1 MKKVVK
7 LTESDMVDLI
17 KKIVNEQS
25 EPIVPLDTR
34 LRFAKDKFVKFLQ
47 GSLSNLKPNDAN
59 EIPASIDQTLVNIL
73 KEAGDLLKMVRDSEI
88 QKQK

>member
-73 KEAGDLLKMVRDSEI
+73 KEAGDLLKMVRDSEL

>member
-47 GSLSNLKPNDAN
+47 SSLSNLKPNDAN

>member
-7 LTESDMVDLI
+7 LTESDMVNLI

-25 EPIVPLDTR
+25 QPILPLETR
-34 LRFAKDKFVKFLQ
+34 FKFAREKYIKFLES
-47 GSLSNLKPNDAN
+47 SLRSLKPNDAN
-59 EIPASIDQTLVNIL
+59 EITSSDDPLLVAIL
-73 KEAGDLLKMVRDSEI
+73 KETGDLLKMVRDLEL

>member
-47 GSLSNLKPNDAN
+47 SSLSNLKPNDAN

-73 KEAGDLLKMVRDSEI
+73 KEAGDLLKMVRDSEL